1 MQVLAGRYSR
11 DRSQPGEPVNAG
23 HRTDDQERPWEGVV
37 ALLIEEDSL
46 VRAAM
51 CLVLTNW
58 GVRVVDVP
66 SLLVAEQ
73 AVAGIGLVPNI
84 VLTALN
90 VGGAADCG
98 CAFELLPPILGRIGY
113 SGPVI
118 VTTGDTSPERCERIA
133 AQGWARLVKPF
144 RPKEL
149 RAVLTECLAPSRGG
163 I

>member
-1 MQVLAGRYSR
+1 M
-11 DRSQPGEPVNAG
+11 
-23 HRTDDQERPWEGVV
+23 
-37 ALLIEEDSL
+37 
-46 VRAAM
+46 RAAM

-73 AVAGIGLVPNI
+73 AVADAALVPNI

-90 VGGAADCG
+90 VGGTADGG
-98 CAFELLPPILGRIGY
+98 CAFELLPPILGRIGF

-118 VTTGDTSPERCERIA
+118 VTTGDTSPDRCERIA
-133 AQGWARLVKPF
+133 AQGWTRLVKPF

-149 RAVLTECLAPSRGG
+149 RTILAGCLPPGRSGG
-163 I
+163 D